1 MDLPLTDSC
10 RCRCAQDSSAA
21 AQRSLPELQQVGS
34 LPHLPAVNLNT
45 FAGSGMQSTVDALP
59 AVAPTTAVQ
68 QYAEAAQV
76 GHLSALH
83 ASMYKGMEGA
93 AGTLQ
98 APASLPE
105 YAHAQAKHAL
115 VAEML
120 CMFFPSAQSLLMPS
134 LLLLK
139 RRRLLRAFAPRQPPR
154 RSLRK
159 WLPLTQLLVR
169 ASLPSRRRLAPVQG
183 SSAI

>member
-10 RCRCAQDSSAA
+10 CCRCAQDSSAA

-34 LPHLPAVNLNT
+34 LPHLPAVNLNS

-76 GHLSALH
+76 GHLSAL
-83 ASMYKGMEGA
+83 SVMLYKGIEGA

-98 APASLPE
+98 ASALLPGN
-105 YAHAQAKHAL
+105 AHRQAKHAL
-115 VAEML
+115 LAKLL
-120 CMFFPSAQSLLMPS
+120 CMGALSAQGLLMPISCS
-134 LLLLK
+134 LS
-139 RRRLLRAFAPRQPPR
+139 AGGCCGPPR
-154 RSLRK
+154 R
-159 WLPLTQLLVR
+159 
-169 ASLPSRRRLAPVQG
+169 G
-183 SSAI
+183 SPCAGPCAGGGL

>member
-1 MDLPLTDSC
+1 MCACSEAGNSPTDLPLTDSC

-34 LPHLPAVNLNT
+34 LPHLPAVNLNS

-76 GHLSALH
+76 GHPSVLLAMLH
-83 ASMYKGMEGA
+83 KGMEGA

-98 APASLPE
+98 ASASLPGN
-105 YAHAQAKHAL
+105 AHAQARHAL

-120 CMFFPSAQSLLMPS
+120 CMFVLSAQSLLMSS
-134 LLLLK
+134 LLLLE
-139 RRRLLRAFAPRQPPR
+139 RRRLLRASAPRQPPH

-159 WLPLTQLLVR
+159 
-169 ASLPSRRRLAPVQG
+169 
-183 SSAI
+183 